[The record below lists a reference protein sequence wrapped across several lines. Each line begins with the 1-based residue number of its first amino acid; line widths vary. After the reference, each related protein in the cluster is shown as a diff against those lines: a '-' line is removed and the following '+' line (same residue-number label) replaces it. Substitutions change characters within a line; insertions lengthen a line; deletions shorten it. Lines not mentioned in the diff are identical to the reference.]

1 MPLGKH
7 LAIIGGGQVGI
18 EAAIHFNTV
27 GHDVTVVEMADKLMP
42 DPPFVQNA
50 NVLKELMAAGTGTYL
65 TGTKLVE
72 VDEGK
77 RHIDCDTVLLAMGW
91 SPDASRGE
99 ELSDICRVIPVGD
112 SSKCR
117 NILAATTEAYEAV
130 ASI

>member
-1 MPLGKH
+1 
-7 LAIIGGGQVGI
+7 
-18 EAAIHFNTV
+18 
-27 GHDVTVVEMADKLMP
+27 MADKLMP

-72 VDEGK
+72 VDAEGIVVETAEGK

-91 SPDASRGE
+91 APDASRGE

>member
-1 MPLGKH
+1 
-7 LAIIGGGQVGI
+7 
-18 EAAIHFNTV
+18 
-27 GHDVTVVEMADKLMP
+27 
-42 DPPFVQNA
+42 
-50 NVLKELMAAGTGTYL
+50 
-65 TGTKLVE
+65 
-72 VDEGK
+72 
-77 RHIDCDTVLLAMGW
+77 MGW